1 MTGRTDAGALAATH
15 AAAFG
20 DDRPWS
26 QAEIAALLDQ
36 AGTVLTGDA
45 GCFVLGRVTLDE
57 AEILTLAT
65 HPDLRRRGHARSA
78 LRRFEAAVTR
88 LGARKIFLEVAE
100 DNAAALALYL
110 GAGYSEIGRRAGYYR
125 RADRPAV
132 AALVLEK
139 PLLPA

>member
-1 MTGRTDAGALAATH
+1 M
-15 AAAFG
+15 
-20 DDRPWS
+20 
-26 QAEIAALLDQ
+26 
-36 AGTVLTGDA
+36 TGDA

-110 GAGYSEIGRRAGYYR
+110 GAGYSEIGRRPGYYR
-125 RADRPAV
+125 RADRPAWRPWCWKRPFPPP
-132 AALVLEK
+132 EPRQTDRPQHK
-139 PLLPA
+139 PPDI